1 MYYEYLYIANIS
13 MIYYRE
19 GPFPNYLPSGI
30 LKFGNGN
37 FSGIR
42 YSRIFRIQ
50 EFREFGIPVRDYQI
64 FSIPVYLKNL
74 KKIQT
79 FIYLSFFSYNFLAT
93 PMHFQDSCAFSVFP
107 CTFGITVHF
116 VLFCHLFISPSLF
129 GIIQFVFL
137 VYQ

>member
-1 MYYEYLYIANIS
+1 MGFLTLSKNKTYLAVCI
-13 MIYYRE
+13 RE
-19 GPFPNYLPSGI
+19 GPFPNFFPSVI

-42 YSRIFRIQ
+42 YSRIFRVQ

-93 PMHFQDSCAFSVFP
+93 PMHFQDSCAFSGFP
-107 CTFGITVHF
+107 CLFGITVHF
-116 VLFCHLFISPSLF
+116 LLFCHLFLSPSLF
-129 GIIQFVFL
+129 GITDVGFL
-137 VYQ
+137 HK